1 MFLFLC
7 TIINGSGS
15 CNFFPLCLSRCLF
28 VRLFSLFLLFVYKN
42 LNVDY
47 NVLMV
52 SGKAFIFHMCI
63 PRGKTVSLAPISTS
77 SVKVKV
83 IFCKK
88 MAVSGAFCVS
98 AIHHVKLKLKLKQ
111 NLVQI
116 NLISNIALNHR

>member
-88 MAVSGAFCVS
+88 NGRFGGILCF
-98 AIHHVKLKLKLKQ
+98 
-111 NLVQI
+111 
-116 NLISNIALNHR
+116 SNTSCKTEIKT